1 MLHFFKNNFLIP
13 IFVFFIL
20 LLDGSVM
27 TMLSYSLGSE
37 SFQISPQFTLIVITL
52 LAVYLM
58 NDSNIFLVS
67 IIIGFIYDAY
77 YSSILGVNLFLF
89 PMIVILTRTVIKK
102 FPMNFYT
109 IWLWIL
115 IVYTGYTHFIYALYY
130 LIDIHSSSYYYFLSQ
145 NYIPSLLFNA
155 FLGFIFIWL
164 IQKLVIWFEK

>member
-13 IFVFFIL
+13 TFVFFIL

-37 SFQISPQFTLIVITL
+37 KFQISPQFTLIVITL
-52 LAVYLM
+52 LAVYLI
-58 NDSNIFLVS
+58 NDSKIFLVS

-89 PMIVILTRTVIKK
+89 PMIVILTRAVIKK

-130 LIDIHSSSYYYFLSQ
+130 LI
-145 NYIPSLLFNA
+145 
-155 FLGFIFIWL
+155 
-164 IQKLVIWFEK
+164 